1 MNHKFLKLSS
11 GLALTLV
18 AAAWLNT
25 KNTSAL
31 YQSSLSAYVDN
42 VKTQVDGDL
51 LLDNPSVKR
60 EMNLNIG
67 VTAKN
72 KSGYKVVVNSKTDN
86 TALNNSDPA
95 KPDKIESITGNQSLN
110 NFTANTWGYKLSSA
124 TDYSPIPSLSHPA
137 TVVNNAEKE
146 VTNQKTILNLGIN
159 LGDDLRPGDYINQLV
174 VSVVANTYQKEAI
187 MDKGEAFNKAITYLG
202 KRSSSNFF
210 GHGQEMIEHFR
221 RSTTAPTAG
230 DKPIEIQDN
239 VNSDYVI
246 KAWYKEADKTVYY
259 YAETEKIFLA
269 PDSSNMFKNFTHVQD
284 LDLAKFDTSNV
295 VNMASMFEAAEKVQN
310 LNLAN
315 FDTANV
321 TNMRNMFSG
330 MPELASLDLSNFN
343 TKKVTD
349 ASNLF
354 NNLQAATEI
363 KLGTNFTLENA
374 TTLAG
379 IFANTCK
386 VASLDLSMLNTTN
399 VRNFD
404 NLFSLAGIGTTTAA
418 CPAGDAL
425 TTIYASTN
433 FVVDASAQAE
443 NLFAGRTNLR
453 GGNGSHETDPAIADK
468 TWLRLD
474 IAGAPGYFTAKP

>member
-1 MNHKFLKLSS
+1 MNHKFFKLSY
-11 GLALTLV
+11 GFALTLV
-18 AAAWLNT
+18 AAVLLNT

-95 KPDKIESITGNQSLN
+95 KPDKIESITGVQSLN
-110 NFTANTWGYKLSSA
+110 NFTANTWGYKLSTA

-137 TVVNNAEKE
+137 TVANNAEKE

-159 LGDDLRPGDYINQLV
+159 IGDDLRPGDYVNQLV

-187 MDKGEAFNKAITYLG
+187 MDKGEVFNKAITYLG

-210 GHGQEMIEHFR
+210 GHGQEMIEYFR

-230 DKPIEIQDN
+230 DKAIEVQDN
-239 VNSDYVI
+239 LNSDYAI
-246 KAWYKEADKTVYY
+246 KVWYKEADKTVYY

-269 PDSSNMFKNFTHVQD
+269 PDSSNMFKDFTHVQD

-295 VNMASMFEAAEKVQN
+295 VNMASMFDGAEKVQN

-315 FDTANV
+315 FDTARV

-330 MPELASLDLSNFN
+330 MTELASLDLSNFN
-343 TKKVTD
+343 TKQVTD
-349 ASNLF
+349 ASNLLS
-354 NNLQAATEI
+354 NLQAATEI
-363 KLGTNFTLENA
+363 KLGNNFTLENA

-379 IFANTCK
+379 MFANTCK
-386 VASLDLSMLNTTN
+386 VVNLDLSMLNTTN
-399 VRNFD
+399 VRNFS
-404 NLFSLAGIGTTTAA
+404 NLFSLTNSGGTTSA
-418 CPAGDAL
+418 CPTGDAL
-425 TTIYASTN
+425 TTIYASTG
-433 FVVDASAQAE
+433 FVVDTSAQTE
-443 NLFAGRTNLR
+443 NLFNGRTNLR
-453 GGNGSHETDPAIADK
+453 GGNGAHETDPATADK
-468 TWLRLD
+468 TWLRID
-474 IAGAPGYFTAKP
+474 AAGTPGYFTAKP

>member
-18 AAAWLNT
+18 AAACLNT

-42 VKTQVDGDL
+42 VKTQVDGDI
-51 LLDNPSVKR
+51 LLDNPTVKR

-95 KPDKIESITGNQSLN
+95 KPDKIESIASDKALN
-110 NFTANTWGYKLSSA
+110 NFTANTWGYKLSTA
-124 TDYSPIPSLSHPA
+124 TSYSPIPSLSHPA
-137 TVVNNAEKE
+137 TVANSSEKE
-146 VTNQKTILNLGIN
+146 VTNQKTILNLGVN

-221 RSTTAPTAG
+221 RSVTAPTAG
-230 DKPIEIQDN
+230 DKPIEVQDN
-239 VNSDYVI
+239 ANSDYAI

-284 LDLAKFDTSNV
+284 LDLAKFDTRNV
-295 VNMASMFEAAEKVQN
+295 INMASMFESAEKVQN

-315 FDTANV
+315 FDTTNV

-330 MPELASLDLSNFN
+330 MNELTSLDLSNFN
-343 TKKVTD
+343 TKQVTD

-354 NNLQAATEI
+354 NDLRAATEI
-363 KLGTNFTLENA
+363 KLGANFTLENA
-374 TTLAG
+374 ATLAG
-379 IFANTCK
+379 MFANTCK
-386 VASLDLSMLNTTN
+386 VTSLDLSMLNTAN

-404 NLFSLAGIGTTTAA
+404 NLFSLTGAGATTAA

-425 TTIYASTN
+425 TTIYASN
-433 FVVDASAQAE
+433 SFVVDASAQAE
-443 NLFAGRTNLR
+443 NLFAGRINLC
-453 GGNGSHETDPAIADK
+453 GGNGSHETDPATADK
-468 TWLRLD
+468 TWLRID
-474 IAGAPGYFTAKP
+474 TAGTPGYFTAKP

>member
-11 GLALTLV
+11 GLAFTLV
-18 AAAWLNT
+18 AVAWLNT

-51 LLDNPSVKR
+51 LLDNPTVKR

-95 KPDKIESITGNQSLN
+95 KPDKIESIASDKALN

-137 TVVNNAEKE
+137 TVANNTEKE

-159 LGDDLRPGDYINQLV
+159 LGDDLRPGDYVNQLV

-210 GHGQEMIEHFR
+210 GYGQEMIEYFR
-221 RSTTAPTAG
+221 RSATAPTAG

-239 VNSDYVI
+239 ANSDYAI

-269 PDSSNMFKNFTHVQD
+269 PDSSSMFKNFTHVQD
-284 LDLAKFDTSNV
+284 L
-295 VNMASMFEAAEKVQN
+295 
-310 LNLAN
+310 NLAN
-315 FDTANV
+315 FDTTNV

-330 MPELASLDLSNFN
+330 MTELTSLDLSNFN
-343 TKKVTD
+343 TKQVTD

-374 TTLAG
+374 TTIAG
-379 IFANTCK
+379 MFANTCK

-404 NLFSLAGIGTTTAA
+404 KLFSLTSAGGAA
-418 CPAGDAL
+418 NGCPAGDAL
-425 TTIYASTN
+425 TVIYASAN
-433 FVVDASAQAE
+433 FVVDTSAQAE
-443 NLFAGRTNLR
+443 NLFTGRTNLR
-453 GGNGSHETDPAIADK
+453 GGNGSHETDPATADK

-474 IAGAPGYFTAKP
+474 AAGTPGYFTAKP